1 MIEFDTK
8 TSTSIPPEGN
18 KTPVL
23 KKEDISYFFENHF
36 KKDVDEFLIYKKNN
50 FKSPN
55 KELLFDFL
63 NKFENFI
70 KTENTEDNNQII
82 HLIFENIKNCF
93 KIIENKELIPDNKKM
108 IPFFVSFI
116 ISKFFS

>member
-8 TSTSIPPEGN
+8 TSTSIPPEGERAPMI
-18 KTPVL
+18 T
-23 KKEDISYFFENHF
+23 KEDILLFFDNHF

-55 KELLFDFL
+55 KELLMDFL

-70 KTENTEDNNQII
+70 KTENTEENNQII

-93 KIIENKELIPDNKKM
+93 KIIETKELIPENKKM
-108 IPFFVSFI
+108 MPFFVSFI

>member
-1 MIEFDTK
+1 MIDFDTK
-8 TSTSIPPEGN
+8 ISTSIPPEGIA
-18 KTPVL
+18 TSLL
-23 KKEDISYFFENHF
+23 KKEDILSFFENHF
-36 KKDVDEFLIYKKNN
+36 KKDVDEYLIYKKTN

-70 KTENTEDNNQII
+70 KTENKEDNNQSI
-82 HLIFENIKNCF
+82 HLIFENVRNCF
-93 KIIENKELIPDNKKM
+93 KIIENDELIPENKKM
-108 IPFFVSFI
+108 VSFFVSFM